1 MKKYIYILCMAAA
14 TFLTACEDMLDK
26 KPYGQFTADLM
37 TAKDVEGMLAAS
49 YAGLEAHYFGNNPAF
64 AGPSTNW
71 IFDVRSDDALKG
83 GGAITMEQNI
93 HLLEISNL
101 TSDNVS
107 NFNKWENNF
116 YAIARTHNAMRAI
129 YGSTLSEDEKRVFL
143 GELKTLRA
151 WYYFDLIRIFERIP
165 YFTESDDP
173 NTVRIDKYTRD
184 EIFAFI
190 KKDCAEAY
198 EMLGEKAPSAGRFHR
213 YVPAAIHAKVSAQ
226 TSSWSEVLQW
236 ADIVINS
243 KKYTLYN
250 NFMDMSK
257 IAFDNKY
264 EAILAIQFST
274 ADNNAHINWCNLL
287 CTTYSAGNLFGTGD
301 DFFLA
306 SQNLVDAFRTDE
318 NGLPYLDPA
327 TAPANRVSASYKGNV
342 DPRLDFTVGRIGMPF
357 RGHEYTNDW
366 CRLKEVYG
374 EYSGKKGLIDPS
386 SPDMVVGFPWGASA
400 LDFKL
405 IRYADILLLKAEAL
419 IETNGD
425 LLAARDLINQVREK
439 AKRSVDLN
447 YTPVDIDP
455 TKANYKV
462 ESYTDANCTW
472 NQEYARLAV
481 RHERRVELAMEGHR
495 WFDLVRWGN
504 VVEVMNKYFASEAQY
519 RDYYVDA
526 EMTENEIFL
535 ATPYAEVNNANGLYD
550 IKDNNDAAEDDVVEE
565 N

>member
-1 MKKYIYILCMAAA
+1 MKKYIYILCVAAA
-14 TFLTACEDMLDK
+14 TMLTACEDWLDK
-26 KPYGQFTADLM
+26 KPYGQFTADQLDE
-37 TAKDVEGMLAAS
+37 TAIEGLLAAA
-49 YAGLEAHYFGNNPAF
+49 YAGLEAHYFGNNEAF

-83 GGAITMEQNI
+83 GGDITMEQNI
-93 HLLEISNL
+93 HQLEISNL

-116 YAIARTHNAMRAI
+116 YAIARVHNAMKAI
-129 YGSTLSEDEKRVFL
+129 IESNIAEDAKLVYL

-165 YFTESDDP
+165 YFTEVDDP
-173 NTVRIDKYTRD
+173 NTIRIDKYTRD
-184 EIFAFI
+184 EIWSFI

-198 EMLGEKAPSAGRFHR
+198 TMLPEKSVTAGRFNK

-226 TSSWSEVLQW
+226 TSSWGEVIQW
-236 ADIVINS
+236 TDIVINS
-243 KKYTLYN
+243 KKYELYN

-257 IAFDNKY
+257 IAFDNKK
-264 EAILAIQFST
+264 ESILAIQFST

-318 NGLPYLDPA
+318 NGLPYLDDA
-327 TAPANRVSASYKGNV
+327 TKPETSVTSATYAGNV

-366 CRLKEVYG
+366 CRLKATYG

-386 SPDMVVGFPWGASA
+386 SPDMVQGFPWGASA

-405 IRYADILLLKAEAL
+405 IRYADILLLKAEAI
-419 IETNGD
+419 IETSTAEDD
-425 LLAARDLINQVREK
+425 LLTARNLINQVREK
-439 AKRSVDLN
+439 AKRSVDTT
-447 YTPVDIDP
+447 YTPVDFDAA
-455 TKANYKV
+455 KAHYKV
-462 ESYTDANCTW
+462 ESYTDANCEWT
-472 NQEYARLAV
+472 QEFARKAV

-504 VVEVMNKYFASEAQY
+504 VVEVMNAYFAYEAKF
-519 RDYYVDA
+519 RDYYTDA
-526 EMTENEIFL
+526 QMSPNEIYL
-535 ATPYAEVNNANGLYD
+535 PTPYAEVNNSNGLYD
-550 IKDNNDAAEDDVVEE
+550 IPEE
-565 N
+565 PTE